1 MRTEALPEVPKYNQ
15 VWRTH
20 AGHLV
25 KILISAMP
33 GPQETIEGQYI
44 KDGKQTRVNGSL
56 GVNFD
61 LTGLAHDGK
70 DWLVERVK

>member
-1 MRTEALPEVPKYNQ
+1 MQRENMNPLPRSGQEWITKEGYTV
-15 VWRTH
+15 R
-20 AGHLV
+20 
-25 KILISAMP
+25 ILSSVMP
-33 GPQETIEGQYI
+33 GPWETIQSQYI
-44 KDGKQTRVNGSL
+44 KDGQQTRVNGSL